1 MFDYLTDQHCNL
13 HVINAENFI
22 FVNVP
27 IAATLFALGGIVFL
41 SIYLF
46 VFRKKHRKIRVQ
58 EILNEHMKNK
68 LEQRNLL
75 VSEQDKQYTKKLNE
89 MRAET
94 SRTKT
99 ELIKLNEQ
107 IDKAKSEARNAQKI
121 LDKKKSALEDAGL

>member
-1 MFDYLTDQHCNL
+1 
-13 HVINAENFI
+13 
-22 FVNVP
+22 
-27 IAATLFALGGIVFL
+27 
-41 SIYLF
+41 
-46 VFRKKHRKIRVQ
+46 
-58 EILNEHMKNK
+58 MKNK

>member
-1 MFDYLTDQHCNL
+1 
-13 HVINAENFI
+13 
-22 FVNVP
+22 
-27 IAATLFALGGIVFL
+27 
-41 SIYLF
+41 
-46 VFRKKHRKIRVQ
+46 
-58 EILNEHMKNK
+58 MKNK

-75 VSEQDKQYTKKLNE
+75 VSEQDKQYIKKLNE